1 MKIIFA
7 TNNKHKIAE
16 AMQVI
21 GHLDMEVVTLQEV
34 GIHEDIIEDGM
45 TLSENATIKSRFVW
59 DKLGVPVFSED
70 SGLEVDALD
79 GAPGVHTARYAG
91 DQKDAIDNMNLLLK
105 NMEGLVDRSAQFRAV
120 MSIIIDD
127 KEHHVEGIVRG
138 KIATKIA
145 EGGGFG
151 YDPIFIPDG
160 YDKTFAEL
168 PNEVKISMSHRTKA
182 LQKLRAYIQ
191 L

>member
-34 GIHEDIIEDGM
+34 GIHEDIIEDGT
-45 TLSENATIKSRFVW
+45 TLTENATIKSRFVW

-91 DQKDAIDNMNLLLK
+91 DQKDAVDNMNLLLK
-105 NMEGLVDRSAQFRAV
+105 NMEGLEDRSAQFRAV

-127 KEHHVEGIVRG
+127 MEHHVEGIVRG
-138 KIATKIA
+138 KIATEIA

-151 YDPIFIPDG
+151 YDPIFIPEG

-182 LQKLRAYIQ
+182 LQKLSAYIQ
-191 L
+191 S